1 MNVSA
6 HCFNRQRA
14 MAKAACFKIVFVFSV
29 TGETEPSKLKCLCVR
44 TASPWDWGLRVCRAE
59 LFTMRYF
66 CGATASA
73 HLTQSVGLFRRVR
86 AVRSWR
92 SEEETSLAL
101 LSRPVQAECAL
112 ILQRWRY
119 CRLHWV
125 ILCCGCPP
133 VHSGCLAISLASA
146 RRQDP
151 VPQLGC
157 HEVSADV
164 ADRVCP

>member
-44 TASPWDWGLRVCRAE
+44 TASPWDWGLRVCRGE

-73 HLTQSVGLFRRVR
+73 HLTQSVDLFRRVR

-92 SEEETSLAL
+92 SGEETSLAL

-112 ILQRWRY
+112 KR
-119 CRLHWV
+119 
-125 ILCCGCPP
+125 GFF
-133 VHSGCLAISLASA
+133 SAGAIAVYTGSFFVVGALPYI
-146 RRQDP
+146 RG
-151 VPQLGC
+151 V
-157 HEVSADV
+157 
-164 ADRVCP
+164 